1 MGAPTDPNTFGLN
14 QIIIVSMDGLTQA
27 ALPSARTLEFEEM
40 VVTGQSTGDDQL
52 SAIVTI
58 PTGIKGKIE
67 KGGMSLEAYS
77 LMTGH
82 TFGETGST
90 PDQVGTLT
98 ADSSRFPYFQVYG
111 KSLGDEG
118 DDVHIHLK
126 KVKLTSGL
134 KGSFAYGEF
143 FSSEMEFEGIK
154 VAGEAFEVI
163 SNETA
168 TDILIGS

>member
-14 QIIIVSMDGLTQA
+14 EIVIVSMDGLTEA
-27 ALPSARTLEFEEM
+27 ALPSARTLEFEET
-40 VVTGQSTGDDQL
+40 VVTGQSTGDDQV

-58 PTGIKGKIE
+58 PVGIKGKIE

-77 LMTGH
+77 VMTGH
-82 TFGETGST
+82 TFGDSGST
-90 PDQVGTLT
+90 PNQIGTL
-98 ADSSRFPYFQVYG
+98 AGDSSRFPYFQIYG
-111 KSLGDEG
+111 RSLGDEG

-134 KGSFAYGEF
+134 KGSFQYGEF

-154 VAGEAFEVI
+154 VEGEAFEVV

-168 TDILIGS
+168 VALSVGS